1 MLPRRLYYTLKMM
14 VNQWKSPKDI
24 QKLKEKRLR
33 FIVDHAY
40 RHTEFYHTKFKN
52 AGVHP
57 SDICTVKDLKK
68 IPVTTKDEI
77 IENREAVIAKGYS
90 EKNTHVVNTSGSTGR
105 MLYILQDIR
114 AVEANEAAVTRAYN
128 AMGARIFRDK
138 IAYIRHMSVESVDQF
153 LGPIANFIAE
163 NVSKNLW
170 IPAHTDTD
178 TIIAKVKEYNPT
190 VLTGYPSSLYV
201 VAKRMKEEG
210 ITLRPRFLMSG
221 GELLTEETRTF
232 LQDVFQCDMYNF
244 YGAYELMVVA
254 WECKKHGMHMDDMN
268 ILEFLQDGT
277 PVAPGEP
284 GEVVGTNLWYM
295 AMPFIRYNVGD
306 IASASDDVCECGR
319 GLPVMDVMEGRK
331 DDFLVLPSG
340 QLVGPRAVK
349 PIVMTFPE
357 VDKLQIIQEK
367 KDFIRVLIVE
377 KEEFNRKDQLKQKL
391 QHVLKEDVTVE
402 IEIVDDIPL
411 VSGKLRAV
419 ISKVSS

>member
-1 MLPRRLYYTLKMM
+1 MM
-14 VNQWKSPKDI
+14 VNQWKSLKDI
-24 QKLKEKRLR
+24 KKMQENRLR

-40 RHTEFYHTKFKN
+40 RYSQFYHTKFKN

-57 SDICTVKDLKK
+57 ADICTLKDLKK

-77 IENREAVIAKGYS
+77 IKNRESVIAQGYS
-90 EKNTHVVNTSGSTGR
+90 EDNTHVVNTSGSTGR
-105 MLYILQDIR
+105 MLYILQDMKS
-114 AVEANEAAVTRAYN
+114 VEANEAAVTRAYH
-128 AMGARIFRDK
+128 AMGRRMFQDK

-153 LGPIANFIAE
+153 LGPVANFLAE
-163 NVSKNLW
+163 NISKNLW

-178 TIIAKVKEYNPT
+178 TIITKIKEYNPT
-190 VLTGYPSSLYV
+190 ILTGYPSSLYV
-201 VAKRMKEEG
+201 VAKKMKEQK
-210 ITLRPRFLMSG
+210 ITVRPRFIMSG
-221 GELLTEETRTF
+221 GELLTEEIRTF

-254 WECKKHGMHMDDMN
+254 WECKKHGMHTDDMN
-268 ILEFLQDGT
+268 ILEFLKEGE

-284 GEVVGTNLWYM
+284 GEVVGTNLWYT
-295 AMPFIRYNVGD
+295 AMPFIRYNLGD
-306 IASASDDVCECGR
+306 IASYSDDLCECGR

-349 PIVMTFPE
+349 PLVMTFPE

-367 KDFIRVLIVE
+367 KDLIKVLIVE
-377 KEEFNRKDQLKQKL
+377 KKEFNRKDQLKEKL
-391 QHVLKEDVTVE
+391 QNVLKEDVTVK